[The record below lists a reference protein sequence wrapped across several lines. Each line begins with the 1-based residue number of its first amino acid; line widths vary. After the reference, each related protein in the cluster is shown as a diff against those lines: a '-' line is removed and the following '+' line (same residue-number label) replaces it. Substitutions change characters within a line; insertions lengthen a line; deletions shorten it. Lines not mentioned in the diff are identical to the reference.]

1 MKITKYVWVSQ
12 GIKIGE
18 TFDKE
23 EAYAYRDHA
32 NEDWEEYKQDCLDNH
47 EPYADNEIFVYEEEV
62 EATQVKHDDGSAEW
76 IWNESCE
83 CWECSVCRWSA
94 LNDYKGEST
103 RSNFCPTC
111 GSLMKNR
118 YTMDAA
124 NSAIEEEINNDVE
137 S

>member
-18 TFDKE
+18 TFDE
-23 EAYAYRDHA
+23 GEAYAYAEHA
-32 NEDWEEYKQDCLDNH
+32 NNDYLEYQQQCLDNH
-47 EPYADNEIFVYEEEV
+47 EPYADNMIEVVEEEV

-76 IWNESCE
+76 IWNELCE

-111 GSLMKNR
+111 GLLMKNR

-124 NSAIEEEINNDVE
+124 NSAVEEEINNDVE
-137 S
+137 A

>member
-18 TFDKE
+18 TFDE
-23 EAYAYRDHA
+23 GEAYAYAEDA
-32 NEDWEEYKQDCLDNH
+32 NNDYLEYRQQCLDNH
-47 EPYADNEIFVYEEEV
+47 EPYADNMVEVVEEEV
-62 EATQVKHDDGSAEW
+62 EATEVKHDDGSAEW
-76 IWNESCE
+76 IWNESCG
-83 CWECSVCRWSA
+83 CWECSICRWPA
-94 LNDYKGEST
+94 LNDHKGEST

-124 NSAIEEEINNDVE
+124 TTSEEIIDE
-137 S
+137 EI

>member
-12 GIKIGE
+12 GVKIGE

-32 NEDWEEYKQDCLDNH
+32 NEDWGEYVQECLDNY

-124 NSAIEEEINNDVE
+124 NSEIEGEINNDVE